1 MLYVVNHTEQKL
13 GLSKDRKEIKVGKFG
28 SGGINNLNPYLSE
41 LTGLY
46 DIWKNTKD
54 EIVGLEHYRRKFNIS
69 EEEAKEI
76 LKDYDIILVEDY
88 ITPECLLDS
97 LKYQFRNDLEDFMK
111 WYKIVEN
118 TLPIKEYMRSN
129 VFNPKLMFITKRET
143 LNDYCEWLFNWLLPI
158 TENFVK
164 YTHKDNR
171 LLGYIVERLLTY
183 YCKENGLKIY
193 KCSYTGAS

>member
-13 GLSKDRKEIKVGKFG
+13 DLPKDRKEIKVGKFG

-54 EIVGLEHYRRKFNIS
+54 EIVGLEHYRRRFNIS

-97 LKYQFRNDLEDFMK
+97 LKYQFRDDLEDFMK
-111 WYKIVEN
+111 WYTIIKK
-118 TLPIKEYMRSN
+118 TLPIKEYMKSRKVSRQTIYN
-129 VFNPKLMFITKRET
+129 RIEKG
-143 LNDYCEWLFNWLLPI
+143 LLK
-158 TENFVK
+158 TVK
-164 YTHKDNR
+164 EGN
-171 LLGYIVERLLTY
+171 
-183 YCKENGLKIY
+183 KIY
-193 KCSYTGAS
+193 KI